1 MLSRGRRGYAPPTT
15 GLRRMHLSEVPSL
28 PLHSD
33 AFWCDTLA
41 GSLGYFAILD
51 PRVFG
56 ATPLDRWLG
65 SGHPQG
71 VLPSPLFIMS

>member
-1 MLSRGRRGYAPPTT
+1 
-15 GLRRMHLSEVPSL
+15 MHLSEVPSL

-56 ATPLDRWLG
+56 ATPLNHVARKRAPL
-65 SGHPQG
+65 SGCFVSH
-71 VLPSPLFIMS
+71 FTMS